1 MSNYSNFVGYVPDK
15 LRLETTG
22 GALVEGELGLPNE
35 YIASLSIGPVS
46 TGAYV
51 SNPGIALDAAA
62 TFTIESG
69 SSYIQF
75 KNLTA
80 TKNAI
85 VVTGASEGSGTDFEA
100 DFSNLEYVGY
110 QITGRSDRLKKF
122 SLGALKRIDSLDNNG
137 RIALYYSGGHD
148 VTGEVYSPNLVQAA
162 GYSGVFL
169 NYGSGG
175 LKNLDNTFTGYV
187 SGMIIISGYAD
198 YGSGN
203 HELLPYED
211 FLPVHQVG
219 GLKFWAG
226 SNWENVVLGMN
237 HTGVSLGNG
246 NTSASSPLQGLTWNI
261 YTHQNTTGVV
271 FPRVVNEGVNAYVST
286 PTTNTGDLTIT
297 CSGAPLTKPSGFYN
311 RLDFNQNTDG
321 RNLTV
326 INNSN
331 EYFYIPYIGNIGAIN
346 IKSSGSLNFSG
357 LCLTGVSQQ
366 YVNSTSRYSKFQ
378 ATDDIVVNLT
388 TGTFLAG
395 RSNNGANGGCV
406 FWAISESGNVTFEAL
421 NLKQTNVG
429 WLAQLKGSGTT
440 GLINL
445 PEATG
450 LIPTGTN
457 PHGTSE
463 QGGALM
469 QLYPGGADAV
479 DTVQTI
485 NIPKLQQY
493 SGTLTAYGLS
503 GSTTRISGADLT
515 SWSGNHNFYTSGD
528 LYYTFTGGGGDG
540 SGEVIG
546 TLDNR
551 TYLSGNII
559 SGNRGTLKRCNAI
572 TYSLSGVDGTGI
584 LVADELREISGNI
597 NLRGL
602 SGTTINVTG
611 ADVDYISGYLIAN
624 TSGKINYTFTG
635 GPGAGS
641 GVMSSYIQNYVY
653 KSGNTITGKLGTLS
667 QNGGITVSGANA
679 DAVDTSVSL
688 TATSLHQIG
697 GNVNLYGLSGS
708 TITCSGADPTYLSG
722 RIYAY
727 TSGAIDYTFTGGP
740 GDGSGYMT
748 SHIYQYAYGAN
759 ATVTGNV
766 GTLASGNQIRQD
778 CYSGSNYLAATGM
791 HMWTG
796 SHQFYTNG
804 TESTLTGKFGDITYI
819 NGGIT
824 AYTSGKIDL
833 TYTGG
838 PGTGGGYMTSHL
850 YIRNYTTGNTF
861 TGNFGTLRS
870 GAIVS
875 GRIYSGDSNISI
887 YATGMS
893 QWNNS
898 HKFFADAATSGDSN
912 TKFTVDFGDI
922 EHLSGVI
929 DAYSYT
935 TGHTFNYNHG
945 PAKSGY
951 MTNYWKHV
959 DYAPAGNQVTWNMG
973 SLKNVGNSTS
983 RTAGYL
989 FPYQYADLLATGKSM
1004 TFNAT
1009 GLQDANGITGYVNYG
1024 STVTLNLNTFHTRN
1038 RLYAQASAGGTYL
1051 ANGTGD
1057 LPATTGGSIDYIQHY
1072 SLLTAGS
1079 GQLTTVSGTYGGYVT
1094 GVGSF
1099 CHAYDNAGSGYTYIG
1114 LPNLTG
1120 YSHNATYLNAYSNRT
1135 TNLGSGH
1142 AEIYA
1147 PQWTWSGSTYWQAYV
1162 QSNSNNMGG
1171 TAKITIGDAVK
1182 VGQYIGIYS
1191 QGNNSLAQIT
1201 LTGNTAYEIGRNNNS
1216 DYLNVNTRYCDADK
1230 PAKVTGL
1237 LGNLQTISGYYQLYN
1252 YPEALSGRIVVQ
1264 TTGLKRITHY
1274 AALYADGSGC
1284 FVSGNLGKLESIG
1297 YASQSSNLAVYARG
1311 VDATGYFIATGD
1323 PGYEATGE
1331 VKHGIFNDV
1340 ANGAYV
1346 ETRVNNFRSCNYV
1359 YNYATG
1365 TSILEATGLQSITG
1379 NYYFIQLG
1387 YYNAAYP
1394 TLVSGNFPN
1403 LHENSG
1409 YFQYDL
1415 IGQATGYLNY
1425 NTARTSGFIDDYVII
1440 RGRNSDPNI
1449 SGYVNLGGTT
1459 DVRKNYFQVYTSGD
1473 WVIDATGIT
1482 NVTGYTQLISY
1493 GKSVGSGITSV
1504 TGNFSNTRSGFTVAA
1519 LGTSGHIQFTSNY
1532 TGIFEPQI
1540 WATGGYN
1547 TTLVE
1552 LNLDSMDAIGASGV
1566 RLRNSGTTLISMT
1579 GMRCISGGYTLYQ
1592 VGDTSTRGYGTH
1604 GFETV
1609 TALTGVATAITG
1621 YNNLTGTVVI
1631 SGNTFTGEV
1640 NATALKQIGYESI
1653 AMSYTSGAIIATGIK
1668 TAKFP
1673 ALTGWYGQIRM
1684 ELPAITGFDMSSL
1697 VWMGASGTSGSTGSD
1712 TQRLYRP
1719 LYFEFGSNLTGDLD
1733 LGALQ
1738 HLHVYSNN
1746 TDGANAVT
1754 TPAFHIIGSGLT
1766 SVSMGAVITGSTQG
1780 QSSVIRSGVIEGSNI
1795 TGLTFGASGT
1805 TKKME
1810 MHFMA
1815 SGCALNQASVDATL
1829 QMFASLDGTNG
1840 TTTYSGLTI
1849 TLNGLCAAPSTAG
1862 SGYRDTLTGAGR
1874 DCTVL
1879 INS

>member
-62 TFTIESG
+62 TFTVESG

-122 SLGALKRIDSLDNNG
+122 SLGALKRIDSLDHNA

-162 GYSGVFL
+162 GYSGVYL
-169 NYGSGG
+169 NFGSGG
-175 LKNLDNTFTGYV
+175 LKGLDNTFTGYV
-187 SGMIIISGYAD
+187 SGMVIVSGYAD

-203 HELLPYED
+203 HELLPYGD

-219 GLKFWAG
+219 GLLFWAG

-237 HTGVSLGNG
+237 HTGVGLADG
-246 NTSASSPLQGLTWNI
+246 NTTRNSNGASGTTWYI

-271 FPRVVNEGVNAYVST
+271 IPRMVNEGVNVYVTT

-297 CSGAPLTKPSGFYN
+297 CSGAPLTKPSGFRNYL
-311 RLDFNQNTDG
+311 RGYQNTDG
-321 RNLTV
+321 KNLTV

-331 EYFYIPYIGNIGAIN
+331 EYFYMPYIGGVGGIDL
-346 IKSSGSLNFSG
+346 KSSGSLTFSG
-357 LCLTGVSQQ
+357 RCLTGVSQQ
-366 YVNSTSRYSKFQ
+366 YANNTSNYSKFF
-378 ATDDIVVNLT
+378 ATDDVVVNAT
-388 TGTFLAG
+388 TGTYLAAW
-395 RSNNGANGGCV
+395 SQAANGNSGGCV
-406 FWAISESGNVTFEAL
+406 FYAVSESGNITYEAA
-421 NLKQTNVG
+421 NLKETNMG
-429 WLAQLKGSGTT
+429 WFLQLKGSGTT

-450 LIPTGTN
+450 FISTGN
-457 PHGTSE
+457 PHNTTYQTTSCFIN
-463 QGGALM
+463 M
-469 QLYPGGADAV
+469 TPGGADAV
-479 DTVQTI
+479 DTVQTL

-493 SGTLTAYGLS
+493 SGTLSVYGLS
-503 GSTTRISGADLT
+503 GSTSTISGADLT

-551 TYLSGNII
+551 TYLSGNTH

-572 TYSLSGVDGTGI
+572 TYSFSGVHSTGT
-584 LVADELREISGNI
+584 LVADELREINGNI
-597 NLRGL
+597 NLRTLTGCTL
-602 SGTTINVTG
+602 NVTG
-611 ADVDYISGYLIAN
+611 ADVDYISGYLYTY
-624 TSGKINYTFTG
+624 TSGNVNYSFTG
-635 GPGAGS
+635 GPG
-641 GVMSSYIQNYVY
+641 
-653 KSGNTITGKLGTLS
+653 T
-667 QNGGITVSGANA
+667 
-679 DAVDTSVSL
+679 
-688 TATSLHQIG
+688 
-697 GNVNLYGLSGS
+697 
-708 TITCSGADPTYLSG
+708 
-722 RIYAY
+722 
-727 TSGAIDYTFTGGP
+727 
-740 GDGSGYMT
+740 GSGYLT
-748 SHIYQYAYGAN
+748 SHIYQYSYGDT
-759 ATVTGNV
+759 ATITGNV

-796 SHQFYTNG
+796 AHQFYSNG
-804 TESTLTGKFGDITYI
+804 TEATITGKFGDITYI

-875 GRIYSGDSNISI
+875 GYIYSGDSTISI
-887 YATGMS
+887 YATGMN
-893 QWNNS
+893 QWSSN
-898 HKFFADAATSGDSN
+898 HYYTAPVATSGDSN
-912 TKFTVDFGDI
+912 AKFTVDFGDI
-922 EHLSGVI
+922 DHLSGFI
-929 DAYSYT
+929 NAQLYS

-945 PAKSGY
+945 TAKSGY
-951 MTNYWKHV
+951 LSNYLYSLTYGA
-959 DYAPAGNQVTWNMG
+959 DNDVTWNMG
-973 SLKNVGNSTS
+973 SLKNMGSSYATS
-983 RTAGYL
+983 NGYI
-989 FPYQYADLLATGKSM
+989 FVNQAVDLNATGM
-1004 TFNAT
+1004 RTTFNAT
-1009 GLQDANGITGYVNYG
+1009 GLQDAGGITGYINYG
-1024 STVTLNLNTFHTRN
+1024 STGIYNLNTFHTRS
-1038 RLYAQASAGGTYL
+1038 RIYAQVYAGGTYL

-1057 LPATTGGSIDYIQHY
+1057 LPATTGGSVDYIQHY
-1072 SLLTAGS
+1072 SLYTAGS

-1094 GVGSF
+1094 GVGNF

-1120 YSHNATYLNAYSNRT
+1120 YSHNATYLNTYSNRT

-1147 PQWTWSGSTYWQAYV
+1147 PQWTWSGSQYWQAYV
-1162 QSNSNNMGG
+1162 QSNADKMGG

-1182 VGQYIGIYS
+1182 VGQYIAIYS
-1191 QGNNSLAQIT
+1191 NGNNSLAQIT
-1201 LTGNTAYEIGRNNNS
+1201 LTGNTAYEIGRNNTS
-1216 DYLNVNTRYCDADK
+1216 DYLYVASRYCDADK
-1230 PAKVTGL
+1230 PSEATGL
-1237 LGNLQTISGYYQLYN
+1237 LGNLEVISGYYTIYN
-1252 YPEALSGRIVVQ
+1252 YSDAPNGRIVVQ

-1274 AALYADGSGC
+1274 ASLYADASGG

-1297 YASQSSNLAVYARG
+1297 YGSQTSSIANYARG
-1311 VDATGYFIATGD
+1311 INATGYFIATGD

-1331 VKHGIFNDV
+1331 VKHGILSEV
-1340 ANGAYV
+1340 ARGAYL
-1346 ETRVNNFRSCNYV
+1346 ETRVNNFRSCNYI

-1365 TSILEATGLQSITG
+1365 TGILEATGLQSITG
-1379 NYYFIQLG
+1379 NYYCITLG
-1387 YYNAAYP
+1387 YYNADYP

-1409 YFQYDL
+1409 YFQFDL
-1415 IGQATGYLNY
+1415 IGQATGYINY

-1459 DVRKNYFQVYTSGD
+1459 DVRNNYFQVYTSGD
-1473 WVIDATGIT
+1473 WVVDATGIT
-1482 NVTGYTQLISY
+1482 NVTGYTTLASY
-1493 GKSVGSGITSV
+1493 GKSAGSGITSV

-1697 VWMGASGTSGSTGSD
+1697 VWMGASGTSGSTGAD

>member
-85 VVTGASEGSGTDFEA
+85 VVTGESEGSGTDFEA

-122 SLGALKRIDSLDNNG
+122 SLGALKRIDSLDNSI

-162 GYSGVFL
+162 GNSGVYL

-187 SGMIIISGYAD
+187 SGMIIISGHAD
-198 YGSGN
+198 YGSTN
-203 HELLPYED
+203 NELLPYED

-219 GLKFWAG
+219 GVKFWAG

-237 HTGVSLGNG
+237 QTGVGLANG
-246 NTSASSPLQGLTWNI
+246 NTANNSAAQGINWNI

-271 FPRVVNEGVNAYVST
+271 IPRLVNDGVNAYVST

-297 CSGAPLTKPSGFYN
+297 LSGAPVTKPSGFYN
-311 RLDFNQNTDG
+311 RLQFYQNTDG

-331 EYFYIPYIGNIGAIN
+331 EYFVVPVYIGNIGAID
-346 IKSSGSLNFSG
+346 IKSSGSLTFSG
-357 LCLTGVSQQ
+357 LCLTGVTQ
-366 YVNSTSRYSKFQ
+366 YYANTSTRYSKFQ
-378 ATDDIVVNLT
+378 ATDDIVVNAT
-388 TGTFLAG
+388 TGTYLAAWAQ
-395 RSNNGANGGCV
+395 SNAAGGCV
-406 FWAISESGNVTFEAL
+406 FWAISESGNVTYEAA
-421 NLKQTNVG
+421 NLKETNMG
-429 WLAQLKGSGTT
+429 WYVQLKGSGTT
-440 GLINL
+440 GLINF

-450 LIPTGTN
+450 FISTGN
-457 PHGTSE
+457 PHNATYQNTYS
-463 QGGALM
+463 LM
-469 QLYPGGADAV
+469 NISPGGADAV
-479 DTVQTI
+479 NTVQTV
-485 NIPKLQQY
+485 NIPKLLQY
-493 SGTLTAYGLS
+493 SGTFTAYGLS

-546 TLDNR
+546 TLDHR
-551 TYLSGNII
+551 TYLSGNTI
-559 SGNRGTLKRCNAI
+559 SGNRGTLKRCNAL
-572 TYSLSGVDGTGI
+572 TYSLSGVHGTGI
-584 LVADELREISGNI
+584 LVADELREINGNI
-597 NLRGL
+597 NLRTLTGCTL
-602 SGTTINVTG
+602 NVTG
-611 ADVDYISGYLIAN
+611 ADVDYISGYLYTY
-624 TSGKINYTFTG
+624 TSGNVNYSFTG
-635 GPGAGS
+635 GPGTGS
-641 GVMSSYIQNYVY
+641 G
-653 KSGNTITGKLGTLS
+653 
-667 QNGGITVSGANA
+667 
-679 DAVDTSVSL
+679 
-688 TATSLHQIG
+688 H
-697 GNVNLYGLSGS
+697 
-708 TITCSGADPTYLSG
+708 
-722 RIYAY
+722 
-727 TSGAIDYTFTGGP
+727 
-740 GDGSGYMT
+740 MT
-748 SHIYQYAYGAN
+748 SHIYQYVYGD
-759 ATVTGNV
+759 TSTITGNV
-766 GTLASGNQIRQD
+766 GTLASGNIIRQD
-778 CYSGSNYLAATGM
+778 CYSGSNYLLATGM

-796 SHQFYTNG
+796 AHTFYSNG
-804 TESTLTGKFGDITYI
+804 TEATITGKFGDITYI

-838 PGTGGGYMTSHL
+838 PGTGGGYMTSHM

-870 GAIVS
+870 GVIVS

-893 QWNNS
+893 QWNGN
-898 HKFFADAATSGDSN
+898 HKFFGDSPTSGDSN

-929 DAYSYT
+929 DSYT
-935 TGHTFNYNHG
+935 YSTGHTFNYNHG

-951 MTNYWKHV
+951 ITNYWKHV
-959 DYAPAGNQVTWNMG
+959 DYAPAGSQVTWNMG
-973 SLKNVGNSTS
+973 SLKNLGNGTS
-983 RTAGYL
+983 RTVGYI
-989 FPYQYADLLATGKSM
+989 FPYQYTDLLATGKSM

-1009 GLQDANGITGYVNYG
+1009 GLQDANGITGYANYG

-1038 RLYAQASAGGTYL
+1038 RLYAQAYAGGTYL
-1051 ANGTGD
+1051 AHGTGD
-1057 LPATTGGSIDYIQHY
+1057 LPATTGGSIDYVQHY
-1072 SLLTAGS
+1072 SLYTAGS

-1094 GVGSF
+1094 GVGNY

-1120 YSHNATYLNAYSNRT
+1120 YSHNATYLNTYSNRT

-1147 PQWTWSGSTYWQAYV
+1147 PQWTWSGSQYWQAYV
-1162 QSNSNNMGG
+1162 QSNTNKMGG
-1171 TAKITIGDAVK
+1171 TCKITLGDAVK
-1182 VGQYIGIYS
+1182 VGQYIAMYS

-1201 LTGNTAYEIGRNNNS
+1201 LTGNTAYEMGRNNTS
-1216 DYLNVNTRYCDADK
+1216 DYLSVNTRYCDADK
-1230 PAKVTGL
+1230 PALATGL
-1237 LGNLQTISGYYQLYN
+1237 LGNLQTISGFYQLYG
-1252 YPEALSGRIVVQ
+1252 YADAPSGRIVVE
-1264 TTGLKRITHY
+1264 TTGLNRVTHY
-1274 AALYADGSGC
+1274 IQIATDASGG

-1297 YASQSSNLAVYARG
+1297 YGSQSSNWQVYARG
-1311 VDATGYFIATGD
+1311 VNSTGIGLATGAL
-1323 PGYEATGE
+1323 GYEATGE
-1331 VKHGIFNDV
+1331 IKHGLI
-1340 ANGAYV
+1340 NGAASGGYV
-1346 ETRVNNFRSCNYV
+1346 ESRCNNFRSCNYV
-1359 YNYATG
+1359 TNYATG
-1365 TSILEATGLQSITG
+1365 TGIMEATGLQSVTG
-1379 NYYFIQLG
+1379 NTLYFIQLG
-1387 YYNAAYP
+1387 YYNASYP
-1394 TLVSGNFPN
+1394 TLISGNFPN

-1409 YFQYDL
+1409 YFQFDL

-1425 NTARTSGFIDDYVII
+1425 NTARTSGFIDDYVVI

-1459 DVRKNYFQVYTSGD
+1459 DVRNNYFQVYTSGD
-1473 WVIDATGIT
+1473 WVVDATGIT
-1482 NVTGYTQLISY
+1482 NVTGYTSLRSY
-1493 GKSVGSGITSV
+1493 GKSAGSGITSV
-1504 TGNFSNTRSGFTVAA
+1504 TGNFSNTRSGFSVQV

-1547 TTLVE
+1547 TSLIE

-1579 GMRCISGGYTLYQ
+1579 GIRCISGGYTLYQ
-1592 VGDTSTRGYGTH
+1592 VGDSSTRGYGTH

-1653 AMSYTSGAIIATGIK
+1653 AMSYTSGTIIATGIK
-1668 TAKFP
+1668 TVKFP

-1697 VWMGASGTSGSTGSD
+1697 VWMGASGTSGNTGNNN
-1712 TQRLYRP
+1712 QRLYRP

-1746 TDGANAVT
+1746 TDGTAAVNGY
-1754 TPAFHIIGSGLT
+1754 AFHIIGSGLT
-1766 SVSMGAVITGSTQG
+1766 SVSMGALITGSTQG
-1780 QSSVIRSGVIEGSNI
+1780 ASSIVRSGVISGANI

-1810 MHFMA
+1810 MHFNA
-1815 SGCALNQASVDATL
+1815 SGCALNEASVDATL

-1849 TLNGLCAAPSTAG
+1849 TLNGSCAAPSSAG
-1862 SGYRDTLTGAGR
+1862 SGYRDTLTGTGR

>member
-100 DFSNLEYVGY
+100 NFSNLEYVGY

-169 NYGSGG
+169 NFGSGG
-175 LKNLDNTFTGYV
+175 LKGLDNTFTGYV
-187 SGMIIISGYAD
+187 SGMVIVSGYAD

-203 HELLPYED
+203 QELLPYED

-219 GLKFWAG
+219 GLLFWAG
-226 SNWENVVLGMN
+226 SNWENIALGMN
-237 HTGVSLGNG
+237 HTGVYLGNG
-246 NTSASSPLQGLTWNI
+246 NTTQLGNGANGTTWNI

-271 FPRVVNEGVNAYVST
+271 IPRMVNEGLRTYVTT

-297 CSGAPLTKPSGFYN
+297 CSGAPFTRTSGTTHYSQFY
-311 RLDFNQNTDG
+311 QNTDG
-321 RNLTV
+321 KNLTI
-326 INNSN
+326 INDRD
-331 EYFYIPYIGNIGAIN
+331 EYFYSPLNIGAITA
-346 IKSSGSLNFSG
+346 KSSGSLNFSG
-357 LCLTGVSQQ
+357 LCLTGIASSAG
-366 YVNSTSRYSKFQ
+366 NSVTRYSNFT
-378 ATDDIVVNLT
+378 ATDDCVVNAT
-388 TGTFLAG
+388 TGTYLVG
-395 RSNNGANGGCV
+395 
-406 FWAISESGNVTFEAL
+406 WAIQNFNYNGTVFYATSTSGNVTLEAL
-421 NLKQTNVG
+421 NLKHTNVG
-429 WLAQLKGSGTT
+429 WYAQLKGSGTT
-440 GLINL
+440 GIINL

-450 LIPTGTN
+450 FIASGN
-457 PHGTSE
+457 PHNAGVYQNPVCFVALTP
-463 QGGALM
+463 GA
-469 QLYPGGADAV
+469 ADAV

-485 NIPKLQQY
+485 NIPKLLQY
-493 SGTLTAYGLS
+493 SGNLSVYGLS
-503 GSTTRISGADLT
+503 GSTSTISGADLT
-515 SWSGNHNFYTSGD
+515 SWSGSHNFYTSGD

-551 TYLSGNII
+551 TYLSGNTH

-584 LVADELREISGNI
+584 LVADELREINGNI
-597 NLRGL
+597 NLRTLTGCTL
-602 SGTTINVTG
+602 NVTG
-611 ADVDYISGYLIAN
+611 ADVDYISGYLYTY
-624 TSGKINYTFTG
+624 TSGNVNYSFTG
-635 GPGAGS
+635 GPG
-641 GVMSSYIQNYVY
+641 
-653 KSGNTITGKLGTLS
+653 T
-667 QNGGITVSGANA
+667 
-679 DAVDTSVSL
+679 
-688 TATSLHQIG
+688 
-697 GNVNLYGLSGS
+697 
-708 TITCSGADPTYLSG
+708 
-722 RIYAY
+722 
-727 TSGAIDYTFTGGP
+727 
-740 GDGSGYMT
+740 GSGYMT
-748 SHIYQYAYGAN
+748 SHIYQYSYGDT
-759 ATVTGNV
+759 ATITGNV

-796 SHQFYTNG
+796 AHQFYSNG
-804 TESTLTGKFGDITYI
+804 TEATITGKFGDITYI

-838 PGTGGGYMTSHL
+838 PGAGSGYMTSHL
-850 YIRNYTTGNTF
+850 VIRNYTTGNTF
-861 TGNFGTLRS
+861 TGNFGTLKS
-870 GAIVS
+870 GARIS
-875 GRIYSGDSNISI
+875 GYIYSGDSTISI
-887 YATGMS
+887 YATGMN
-893 QWNNS
+893 QWNGN
-898 HKFFADAATSGDSN
+898 HYYTAPVATSGDSN
-912 TKFTVDFGDI
+912 SKFTVDFGDI
-922 EHLSGVI
+922 DHLSGFI
-929 DAYSYT
+929 TTQLYS

-945 PAKSGY
+945 TAKSGY
-951 MTNYWKHV
+951 LSNYLYSLTYGA
-959 DYAPAGNQVTWNMG
+959 DNDVTWNMG
-973 SLKNVGNSTS
+973 SLKNMGSTAA
-983 RTAGYL
+983 TNNGYI
-989 FPYQYADLLATGKSM
+989 FVNQAADLNATGM
-1004 TFNAT
+1004 RTTFNAT
-1009 GLQDANGITGYVNYG
+1009 GLQDAGGITGYINYG
-1024 STVTLNLNTFHTRN
+1024 STGIYNLNTFHTRS
-1038 RLYAQASAGGTYL
+1038 RIYAQVYAGGTYL

-1057 LPATTGGSIDYIQHY
+1057 LPATTGGSVDYIQHY
-1072 SLLTAGS
+1072 SLYTAGS

-1094 GVGSF
+1094 GVGNF
-1099 CHAYDNAGSGYTYIG
+1099 CYAYDNAGSGYTYIG

-1120 YSHNATYLNAYSNRT
+1120 YSHNVSYLNTYSNRT

-1162 QSNSNNMGG
+1162 QSNTNKMGG
-1171 TAKITIGDAVK
+1171 TCKITIGDAVK
-1182 VGQYIGIYS
+1182 VGQSIAMYS

-1201 LTGNTAYEIGRNNNS
+1201 LTGNTAYEMGRNNTTDS
-1216 DYLNVNTRYCDADK
+1216 LNVNTRYCDADK

-1237 LGNLQTISGYYQLYN
+1237 LGNLQTVSGFYQLYN
-1252 YPEALSGRIVVQ
+1252 YSDAPSGRIVVQ

-1274 AALYADGSGC
+1274 LQVIADGSGS
-1284 FVSGNLGKLESIG
+1284 FVSGNLGKLESVG
-1297 YASQSSNLAVYARG
+1297 YASQSSNWQVYARA
-1311 VDATGYFIATGD
+1311 VDATGIALATGD

-1331 VKHGIFNDV
+1331 IKHGLINGS
-1340 ANGAYV
+1340 ANGGYT
-1346 ETRVNNFRSCNYV
+1346 ESRCNNFRSCNYV
-1359 YNYATG
+1359 TNYATG
-1365 TSILEATGLQSITG
+1365 TAIMEATGLQSITG
-1379 NYYFIQLG
+1379 NYYHYTIG
-1387 YYNAAYP
+1387 YYHADYP

-1409 YFQYDL
+1409 YFYFDL
-1415 IGQATGYLNY
+1415 YGQSTGYINY
-1425 NTARTSGFIDDYVII
+1425 NTARTSGFIDDYVFI
-1440 RGRNSDPNI
+1440 RGRNSHPDL
-1449 SGYVNLGGTT
+1449 SGYVNFGGIT
-1459 DVRKNYFQVYTSGD
+1459 DVRNNYFQVHTSGD

-1482 NVTGYTQLISY
+1482 NVTGYIQLVSY

-1579 GMRCISGGYTLYQ
+1579 GMRCISGGYDIQ
-1592 VGDTSTRGYGTH
+1592 QINNTSTRGYGTH
-1604 GFETV
+1604 GLETV
-1609 TALTGVATAITG
+1609 TALTGIATAVTG

-1631 SGNTFTGEV
+1631 SGDTFTGDV
-1640 NATALKQIGYESI
+1640 NPTALKQIGYESV
-1653 AMSYTSGAIIATGIK
+1653 AMSYTSGIIIASGIK
-1668 TAKFP
+1668 TAKFA
-1673 ALTGWYGQIRM
+1673 ALTGWYGAIRM

-1697 VWMGASGTSGSTGSD
+1697 VWMGASGTSGNTGNNL
-1712 TQRLYRP
+1712 QRLYRP

-1746 TDGANAVT
+1746 TDGIAAVNGY
-1754 TPAFHIIGSGLT
+1754 AFHIIGSGLT

-1780 QSSVIRSGVIEGSNI
+1780 ASSIVRSGVIEGSNI

-1810 MHFMA
+1810 MHFNA
-1815 SGCALNQASVDATL
+1815 SGCALNQTSVDATL

>member
-122 SLGALKRIDSLDNNG
+122 SLGALKRIDSLDGNS

-148 VTGEVYSPNLVQAA
+148 VTGEVYAPNLVQAA
-162 GYSGVFL
+162 GYSGVYL

-175 LKNLDNTFTGYV
+175 LKALDNTFTGYV
-187 SGMIIISGYAD
+187 SGMVIISGHAD
-198 YGSGN
+198 YGSSN
-203 HELLPYED
+203 NELLPYED

-219 GLKFWAG
+219 GVKFFAG

-237 HTGVSLGNG
+237 HTGVGLGNG
-246 NTSASSPLQGLTWNI
+246 NTSANSAAQGITWNI

-271 FPRVVNEGVNAYVST
+271 IPRLASEGVNAYVST

-311 RLDFNQNTDG
+311 RFDFNQNTDG
-321 RNLTV
+321 KNLTV

-366 YVNSTSRYSKFQ
+366 YINSANRWSKFQ

-395 RSNNGANGGCV
+395 RSNSGANGGCV

-421 NLKQTNVG
+421 NLEQTNVG
-429 WLAQLKGSGTT
+429 WVAQLKGSGTT

-450 LIPTGTN
+450 LIPAGTN

-463 QGGALM
+463 NGGALM

-503 GSTTRISGADLT
+503 GSTTTISGADLT
-515 SWSGNHNFYTSGD
+515 SWSGDHNFYTSGD

-546 TLDNR
+546 NFNNY
-551 TYLSGNII
+551 TYLSGNTH
-559 SGNRGTLKRCNAI
+559 SGNRGTLRRCNAL

-584 LVADELREISGNI
+584 LVANELREINGNI
-597 NLRGL
+597 DLRTLTGCTL
-602 SGTTINVTG
+602 NVTG
-611 ADVDYISGYLIAN
+611 GDVDYISGYLYTY
-624 TSGKINYTFTG
+624 TSGNVNYSFTG
-635 GPGAGS
+635 GPG
-641 GVMSSYIQNYVY
+641 N
-653 KSGNTITGKLGTLS
+653 
-667 QNGGITVSGANA
+667 
-679 DAVDTSVSL
+679 
-688 TATSLHQIG
+688 
-697 GNVNLYGLSGS
+697 
-708 TITCSGADPTYLSG
+708 
-722 RIYAY
+722 
-727 TSGAIDYTFTGGP
+727 
-740 GDGSGYMT
+740 GSGYMT
-748 SHIYQYAYGAN
+748 SNIYQYSYGDT
-759 ATVTGNV
+759 ATITGNV
-766 GTLASGNQIRQD
+766 GTLASGAQVRQH
-778 CYSGSNYLAATGM
+778 CYSGSNYLEATGM
-791 HMWTG
+791 HMWNG

-804 TESTLTGKFGDITYI
+804 TESTLTGKFGDITHI
-819 NGGIT
+819 SGGIN

-833 TYTGG
+833 TFTGG

-870 GAIVS
+870 GVIVS

-887 YATGMS
+887 YATGMN
-893 QWNNS
+893 QWGNS

-929 DAYSYT
+929 DAYTYT

-945 PAKSGY
+945 TAKSGY
-951 MTNYWKHV
+951 ITNYWKHV
-959 DYAPAGNQVTWNMG
+959 DYAPAGTQITWNMG
-973 SLKNVGNSTS
+973 SLKNIGNSTS
-983 RTAGYL
+983 RTAGYI
-989 FPYQYADLLATGKSM
+989 FPYQYADLNATGKSL

-1024 STVTLNLNTFHTRN
+1024 STVTLNLNTFHVRN
-1038 RLYAQASAGGTYL
+1038 RLQAQAYAGGTYL
-1051 ANGTGD
+1051 ADGSGN
-1057 LPATTGGSIDYIQHY
+1057 LPATTGGSIDYIRHY
-1072 SLLTAGS
+1072 SLYTAGS

-1094 GVGSF
+1094 GVGVS
-1099 CHAYDNAGSGYTYIG
+1099 CYAYDNAGSGYTYIG

-1120 YSHNATYLNAYSNRT
+1120 YSHNVTYLDAYSNRT
-1135 TNLGSGH
+1135 TQLGSGH
-1142 AEIYA
+1142 AEVYA
-1147 PQWTWSGSTYWQAYV
+1147 PQWTWSGSTYLRAYV
-1162 QSNSNNMGG
+1162 QSENTSKYGG
-1171 TAKITIGDAVK
+1171 TAKITLGDAVK
-1182 VGQYIGIYS
+1182 VGQYIAMYAE
-1191 QGNNSLAQIT
+1191 GNNSLAQIT
-1201 LTGNTAYEIGRNNNS
+1201 LTGNTAYEIGTNNTTY
-1216 DYLNVNTRYCDADK
+1216 YLNVHTRYCDAAT
-1230 PAKVTGL
+1230 PSKVTGL
-1237 LGNLQTISGYYQLYN
+1237 LGNLQVVSGYYQLYN
-1252 YPEALSGRIVVQ
+1252 YVDAPSGRIVVQ
-1264 TTGLKRITHY
+1264 TTGLKRVTHY
-1274 AALYADGSGC
+1274 IQVAADASGA
-1284 FVSGNLGKLESIG
+1284 FVSGNLGKLESVG
-1297 YASQSSNLAVYARG
+1297 YASQSSNLAVYAR
-1311 VDATGYFIATGD
+1311 ATGATSYLIATGD

-1331 VKHGIFNDV
+1331 IKHGMINGA
-1340 ANGAYV
+1340 ANGGYC
-1346 ETRVNNFRSCNYV
+1346 ETRINNFRSCNYV
-1359 YNYATG
+1359 NNYATG
-1365 TSILEATGLQSITG
+1365 TAIMEATGLQSITG
-1379 NYYFIQLG
+1379 NSLYHITLG
-1387 YYNAAYP
+1387 YYHADHP

-1409 YFQYDL
+1409 YLQFDL
-1415 IGQATGYLNY
+1415 FGQATGYLNY
-1425 NTARTSGFIDDYVII
+1425 NTARTSGFIDDYVLI

-1459 DVRKNYFQVYTSGD
+1459 DVRNNYFQVITSGD

-1482 NVTGYTQLISY
+1482 NVTGYTQLAAG
-1493 GKSVGSGITSV
+1493 GKSAGSGITSV
-1504 TGNFSNTRSGFTVAA
+1504 TGNFSNTRSGFTVEAF
-1519 LGTSGHIQFTSNY
+1519 GTSGHIQFTSNY

-1540 WATGGYN
+1540 WATGRTN
-1547 TTLVE
+1547 TSIVE

-1566 RLRNSGTTLISMT
+1566 RLRNSGTTFISMT

-1697 VWMGASGTSGSTGSD
+1697 VWMGASGTSGSTGADS
-1712 TQRLYRP
+1712 QRLYRP

-1738 HLHVYSNN
+1738 HIHVYSNN
-1746 TDGANAVT
+1746 TDGASAVT

-1766 SVSMGAVITGSTQG
+1766 SVSMAAVITGSTQG
-1780 QSSVIRSGVIEGSNI
+1780 QSSVVRSGVIEGSNI

-1829 QMFASLDGTNG
+1829 QMFASLDGTNS

-1849 TLNGLCAAPSTAG
+1849 TLNGLCAAPSAAG

>member
-85 VVTGASEGSGTDFEA
+85 VVTGALEGSGTDFEA

-122 SLGALKRIDSLDNNG
+122 SLGALKRIDSLDGNL

-162 GYSGVFL
+162 GYSGIFL

-175 LKNLDNTFTGYV
+175 LKGLDNTFTGYV
-187 SGMIIISGYAD
+187 SGMVIISGHAD
-198 YGSGN
+198 YGSSN
-203 HELLPYED
+203 NELLPYED

-219 GLKFWAG
+219 GVKFWAG

-237 HTGVSLGNG
+237 HTGVGLGNG
-246 NTSASSPLQGLTWNI
+246 NTSSTPAVQGLTWNI

-271 FPRVVNEGVNAYVST
+271 IPLVVNEGVNAYVST

-331 EYFYIPYIGNIGAIN
+331 EYFYIPYVGNIGAIN

-366 YVNSTSRYSKFQ
+366 YVNSTSRWSKFQ

-395 RSNNGANGGCV
+395 RSNSGANGGCV
-406 FWAISESGNVTFEAL
+406 FWAVSESGNVTLEAL
-421 NLKQTNVG
+421 NLEQTNVG
-429 WLAQLKGSGTT
+429 WVAQLNGSGTT

-463 QGGALM
+463 NGGALM
-469 QLYPGGADAV
+469 QLYPGGANAV

-503 GSTTRISGADLT
+503 GSTTTISGADLT
-515 SWSGNHNFYTSGD
+515 SWSGAHNFYTSGD

-546 TLDNR
+546 SLDNR
-551 TYLSGNII
+551 TYLSGNTH
-559 SGNRGTLKRCNAI
+559 SGNRGTLRRCNAL
-572 TYSLSGVDGTGI
+572 TYSLSGVHSTGI
-584 LVADELREISGNI
+584 LVANELREINGNI
-597 NLRGL
+597 TLHGL
-602 SGTTINVTG
+602 SGATINVTG
-611 ADVDYISGYLIAN
+611 ADVDYISG
-624 TSGKINYTFTG
+624 
-635 GPGAGS
+635 
-641 GVMSSYIQNYVY
+641 
-653 KSGNTITGKLGTLS
+653 
-667 QNGGITVSGANA
+667 
-679 DAVDTSVSL
+679 SL
-688 TATSLHQIG
+688 
-697 GNVNLYGLSGS
+697 V
-708 TITCSGADPTYLSG
+708 
-722 RIYAY
+722 AY
-727 TSGAIDYTFTGGP
+727 TSG
-740 GDGSGYMT
+740 
-748 SHIYQYAYGAN
+748 N
-759 ATVTGNV
+759 
-766 GTLASGNQIRQD
+766 
-778 CYSGSNYLAATGM
+778 
-791 HMWTG
+791 
-796 SHQFYTNG
+796 
-804 TESTLTGKFGDITYI
+804 I
-819 NGGIT
+819 NC
-824 AYTSGKIDL
+824 SF
-833 TYTGG
+833 TGG

-870 GAIVS
+870 GLIVS
-875 GRIYSGDSNISI
+875 GYIYSGDSTISI
-887 YATGMS
+887 YATGMN
-893 QWNNS
+893 QWNGN
-898 HKFFADAATSGDSN
+898 HYYTAPVATSGDSN
-912 TKFTVDFGDI
+912 SKFTIDFGDI
-922 EHLSGVI
+922 DHLSGFI
-929 DAYSYT
+929 TATLYS

-945 PAKSGY
+945 SAKSGY
-951 MTNYWKHV
+951 LSNYLYCLTYGANN
-959 DYAPAGNQVTWNMG
+959 DVTWNMG
-973 SLKNVGNSTS
+973 SLKNMGSNAATNN
-983 RTAGYL
+983 GYL
-989 FPYQYADLLATGKSM
+989 FAYQNIDLNATGM
-1004 TFNAT
+1004 RTTFNAT
-1009 GLQDANGITGYVNYG
+1009 GLQDAGNITGYINYG
-1024 STVTLNLNTFHTRN
+1024 STGIFNLNTFHARA
-1038 RLYAQASAGGTYL
+1038 RIYAQAYAGGTYL
-1051 ANGTGD
+1051 ADGTGD
-1057 LPATTGGSIDYIQHY
+1057 LPATTGGSVDYIQHY
-1072 SLLTAGS
+1072 ALYVAGS

-1094 GVGSF
+1094 GVGNF

-1120 YSHNATYLNAYSNRT
+1120 YSDNATYLNAYSNRT
-1135 TNLGSGH
+1135 TQLGSGY

-1147 PQWTWSGSTYWQAYV
+1147 PQWTWSGSQYWQAYV
-1162 QSNSNNMGG
+1162 QSENTSKYGA

-1182 VGQYIGIYS
+1182 VGQYIAMYAE
-1191 QGNNSLAQIT
+1191 GNNSLTQIT
-1201 LTGNTAYEIGRNNNS
+1201 LTGNTAYEIGRNNTT
-1216 DYLNVNTRYCDADK
+1216 DYLNVHTQFCDAAT

-1237 LGNLQTISGYYQLYN
+1237 LGNLQVVSGYYQLYN
-1252 YPEALSGRIVVQ
+1252 YASAPSGRIVVQ
-1264 TTGLKRITHY
+1264 TTGLKRVTHY
-1274 AALYADGSGC
+1274 IQVAADASGA
-1284 FVSGNLGKLESIG
+1284 FVSGNLGKLESVG
-1297 YASQSSNLAVYARG
+1297 YGSQTSSLAVYAR
-1311 VDATGYFIATGD
+1311 ATGATSYLIATGD

-1331 VKHGIFNDV
+1331 IKHGMINGA
-1340 ANGAYV
+1340 ANGGYC
-1346 ETRVNNFRSCNYV
+1346 ETRINNFRSCNYV
-1359 YNYATG
+1359 NNYATG
-1365 TSILEATGLQSITG
+1365 TAIMEATGLQSITG
-1379 NYYFIQLG
+1379 NSLYHITLG
-1387 YYNAAYP
+1387 YYHADYP

-1409 YFQYDL
+1409 YLTFEL
-1415 IGQATGYLNY
+1415 FGQATGYLNY
-1425 NTARTSGFIDDYVII
+1425 NTARTSGFIDDYVLI

-1459 DVRKNYFQVYTSGD
+1459 DVRNNFFQVITSGD

-1482 NVTGYTQLISY
+1482 NVTGYTQLAAY
-1493 GKSVGSGITSV
+1493 GKSAGSGITSV
-1504 TGNFSNTRSGFTVAA
+1504 TGNFSNTKSGFTVEAI
-1519 LGTSGHIQFTSNY
+1519 GTSGHIQFTSNY

-1540 WATGGYN
+1540 WATGRTN
-1547 TTLVE
+1547 TSIVE

-1566 RLRNSGTTLISMT
+1566 RLRNSGTTFISMT
-1579 GMRCISGGYTLYQ
+1579 GMRCISGGYDLQQ

-1604 GFETV
+1604 GLETV
-1609 TALTGVATAITG
+1609 TALTGIATAVTG
-1621 YNNLTGTVVI
+1621 YNNLSGTLFI
-1631 SGNTFTGEV
+1631 SGNTYTGDV
-1640 NATALKQIGYESI
+1640 NPTALQQIGYESV
-1653 AMSYTSGAIIATGIK
+1653 AMSYTSGVIIASGIK

-1673 ALTGWYGQIRM
+1673 ALTGWYGAIRM

-1697 VWMGASGTSGSTGSD
+1697 VWMGASGTSGSTGGD
-1712 TQRLYRP
+1712 NQRLYRP

-1738 HLHVYSNN
+1738 HIHVYSNN
-1746 TDGANAVT
+1746 TDGAPAVNG
-1754 TPAFHIIGSGLT
+1754 PAFQIIGSGLT
-1766 SVSMGAVITGSTQG
+1766 SVSMAAVITGSTQG

-1829 QMFASLDGTNG
+1829 QMFASLDGTNS

-1849 TLNGLCAAPSTAG
+1849 TLNGLCAAPSAAG